1 MPVLALL
8 PKHPQLCPLKWGA
21 LQSKVDLLPWAPL
34 GWEMLSP

>member
-8 PKHPQLCPLKWGA
+8 PKHPQLCPLKRGA
-21 LQSKVDLLPWAPL
+21 LQLKAELIPWALL